1 MGEHISSLKS
11 FLNYLSHN
19 FCKENPVVAPGV
31 HPVFF
36 AKNRFHSQANET
48 PYSETQRTVNRVG
61 TKTGSERFLRTGAV
75 LENFC
80 RRFSCPHLP
89 SPESEDDKAHIFFA
103 RRLVFKKIRR
113 LCPQVVSSK

>member
-80 RRFSCPHLP
+80 RRFSFPQLP
-89 SPESEDDKAHIFFA
+89 APESEDDKAHIFVHDASLLRKLGVCVRKF
-103 RRLVFKKIRR
+103 
-113 LCPQVVSSK
+113 

>member
-36 AKNRFHSQANET
+36 AKIGFILKQMKLHT
-48 PYSETQRTVNRVG
+48 
-61 TKTGSERFLRTGAV
+61 
-75 LENFC
+75 
-80 RRFSCPHLP
+80 
-89 SPESEDDKAHIFFA
+89 
-103 RRLVFKKIRR
+103 RRLKEQSIGSGLKLAAKDF
-113 LCPQVVSSK
+113 

>member
-19 FCKENPVVAPGV
+19 FCKEDPVVAPGV

-48 PYSETQRTVNRVG
+48 PSSETEEQEQSI
-61 TKTGSERFLRTGAV
+61 GSGLKPAAKDF
-75 LENFC
+75 
-80 RRFSCPHLP
+80 
-89 SPESEDDKAHIFFA
+89 
-103 RRLVFKKIRR
+103 
-113 LCPQVVSSK
+113 